1 MRLAEAKG
9 VTVSEF
15 FRAVAERVLAPAKA
29 EEDERTAAIKALPPG
44 PRAKA
49 LRAVEIQRRLREL
62 RAAQPKAHALSSLFH
77 DGQGP
82 SSDSEVVRLEAE
94 LAALGKAF
102 ENEVGSGISGPK
114 AKKTGLELVVQ
125 TTEPVD
131 AKYSA
136 ECPLCGKE
144 TEVPGIKD
152 GETKDF
158 NCSKCG
164 AGLKTNKTDVW
175 PAFDGDEP
183 LDEDGRGDEDE
194 PKKTAAEEEADRFLE
209 LTGLIN
215 SLRAVREPR
224 SLWDDFWN
232 GGPPACDLL
241 IKELEAARN
250 SSELSSERLG
260 ELREMTGRAV
270 FLRKKVV
277 ELEAAGQ
284 DAGGP
289 DAKKLSSEL
298 EAIGARLREAAAKR
312 KSEGQEKGSSWWD

>member
-1 MRLAEAKG
+1 MTKQDKTDKAGKQIGFRLDADTHAALMRLAEAKG

-29 EEDERTAAIKALPPG
+29 EEDDRTAAIKALPPG

-102 ENEVGSGISGPK
+102 ENEVGSDMSGSK
-114 AKKTGLELVVQ
+114 AKKTGHDLDVQ

-131 AKYSA
+131 DKYSA

-183 LDEDGRGDEDE
+183 LDEDGPGDEDE

-224 SLWDDFWN
+224 SLWDDF
-232 GGPPACDLL
+232 
-241 IKELEAARN
+241 
-250 SSELSSERLG
+250 
-260 ELREMTGRAV
+260 
-270 FLRKKVV
+270 
-277 ELEAAGQ
+277 
-284 DAGGP
+284 
-289 DAKKLSSEL
+289 
-298 EAIGARLREAAAKR
+298 
-312 KSEGQEKGSSWWD
+312 